1 MGSNRVV
8 VKFLPFQV
16 RLAVDTSGRNRHHER
31 NLLSSFLP
39 KRETPVRETFQSPL
53 EHRDLNADSLT
64 LKDSLEDYFNAFF
77 KNAYDPENSS
87 TLYSPFSHVVF
98 NSIDGNRR
106 LQLDGMFDYDSEMER
121 LDMDP
126 ITSRMEEI
134 TGLRTK
140 DSQSFLRRRTETITL
155 TSSYQGVA
163 VFTRDGGL
171 PIPEA
176 NNVQAKQLQAFSD
189 EDQDFLASLIV
200 NPPQEARFGDVKSVY
215 MSVITTDTPP
225 VGPGPDVN
233 LETIPGNPKSNL
245 DIIIIVAIIVAACSM
260 LLLSFALYLAFQRR
274 QQGRHLPMKDG
285 QDFRMHHHQANGGAI
300 LSPSKRTESDN
311 SPSSGRLTASPPVLE
326 MTVNPENDD
335 VSAYTE
341 SVFSVPHN
349 NNTSKKPRFPIRN
362 TQLTS
367 ADVAQANK
375 VSNRFN
381 PRYIIS
387 SKKSQSSC
395 ASDDI
400 DGIGN
405 SGVVQELEGVPPMP
419 HQHSFNTESNSSPK
433 RSPSGLYPADVIDDD
448 ITSSLSAYGKGLAKI
463 LNNGREERGD
473 DGASLSSMESYE
485 FSLEGYSTVAGNS
498 TKYGY

>member
-16 RLAVDTSGRNRHHER
+16 QLALDTQDRDRHHKR
-31 NLLSSFLP
+31 ALLF
-39 KRETPVRETFQSPL
+39 SPL
-53 EHRDLNADSLT
+53 VSEPQETSIDQLALPSFSQDRGLNEDSRS
-64 LKDSLEDYFNAFF
+64 LKDSLEQYFNDFF
-77 KNAYDPENSS
+77 TNAYDPANSS
-87 TLYSPFSHVVF
+87 TLYAPFSHVVF
-98 NSIDGNRR
+98 NSIDGKR
-106 LQLDGMFDYDSEMER
+106 R
-121 LDMDP
+121 LDMDGIFDYKSEMESMDMDP
-126 ITSRMEEI
+126 LSRIEEPVAI
-134 TGLRTK
+134 ESAISK
-140 DSQSFLRRRTETITL
+140 SFLRRRTETMTL

-176 NNVQAKQLQAFSD
+176 NNIQAKQLQAFSD

-200 NPPQEARFGDVKSVY
+200 NPPQEAQIGNVKSVS
-215 MSVITTDTPP
+215 MSVITTDTPSIGAGAGEVIEP
-225 VGPGPDVN
+225 VTP
-233 LETIPGNPKSNL
+233 TSNL

-274 QQGRHLPMKDG
+274 QQGRHMPMKGDNGHDLRRHHSNGDG
-285 QDFRMHHHQANGGAI
+285 VM
-300 LSPSKRTESDN
+300 SPSKRTESDN

-326 MTVNPENDD
+326 MTVNPEHDD

-349 NNTSKKPRFPIRN
+349 NTGSKKPRFPIRN
-362 TQLTS
+362 TQLSS
-367 ADVAQANK
+367 ADAAQANK

-381 PRYIIS
+381 PRYIMS

-400 DGIGN
+400 DAIGN
-405 SGVVQELEGVPPMP
+405 HGVVQEMEGVPPMP
-419 HQHSFNTESNSSPK
+419 HRDSIDNRSKT
-433 RSPSGLYPADVIDDD
+433 SPSGLYPADVIDDD
-448 ITSSLSAYGKGLAKI
+448 INSSLSAYGKGLAKI
-463 LNNGREERGD
+463 LNSGKEGRGD
-473 DGASLSSMESYE
+473 DGASFSSMESYE